1 LVGLQGLFGLV
12 DEEDGIDLLVE
23 EAEVLVEVV

>member
-12 DEEDGIDLLVE
+12 DEEDGIDLLVD

>member
-1 LVGLQGLFGLV
+1 VGLQGLFGLV
-12 DEEDGIDLLVE
+12 DEEDGSDLLVD

>member
-1 LVGLQGLFGLV
+1 VGLQGLFGLV
-12 DEEDGIDLLVE
+12 DEEDEIDLLVE

>member
-12 DEEDGIDLLVE
+12 DEEDEIDLLVE

>member
-1 LVGLQGLFGLV
+1 VGLQGLFGLV

>member
-23 EAEVLVEVV
+23 EAEVLVDVV